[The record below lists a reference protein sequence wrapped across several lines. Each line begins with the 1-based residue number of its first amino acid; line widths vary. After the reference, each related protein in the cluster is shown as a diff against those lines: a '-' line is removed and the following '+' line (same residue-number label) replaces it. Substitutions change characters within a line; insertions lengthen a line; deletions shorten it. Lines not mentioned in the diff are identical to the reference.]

1 MASASSN
8 HTVQVQ
14 HWLDRL
20 RDGDQSARE
29 ALLQFSCDR
38 LVGLTRKMLR
48 RFDRVRRWEQTDDVV
63 QNAMLRL
70 YRTLADVRPES
81 PADYYRLA
89 AAPIS
94 AASCS
99 IWPSTTSGRAASER
113 STRPWAERAKSPREQ
128 RDRPAGARADDPQQ
142 LALWTEFHEK
152 IAGLPAELRELFDL
166 LWYQGLTQAEVAEL
180 LGVSERT
187 IKRRWAAARLELHEI
202 LGGAL
207 PES

>member
-1 MASASSN
+1 VASASSN

-14 HWLDRL
+14 GWLDRL
-20 RDGDQSARE
+20 RDGDESARE

-38 LVGLTRKMLR
+38 LVRLTRKMLR

-81 PADYYRLA
+81 PADFYRLA
-89 AAPIS
+89 ALNIRRELLDLAKHYFGPCGVGAKHATLGPAREKPGEPRGDS
-94 AASCS
+94 EAAR
-99 IWPSTTSGRAASER
+99 G
-113 STRPWAERAKSPREQ
+113 
-128 RDRPAGARADDPQQ
+128 DDPQQ

-152 IAGLPAELRELFDL
+152 IADLPAELRELFDL

-187 IKRRWAAARLELHEI
+187 IKRRWAAARLELHQV